1 VALERRDLGDGA
13 FTDYDPVWLAPD
25 RAAALMQSLIDAYDW
40 EQRPINV
47 FGREV
52 MQPRL
57 IAWSGTLPYAYSG
70 QVLEPRPFAEPLL
83 ELTAEVSRIAGV
95 ELNHVLLNRYRD
107 GNDSMGMHSD
117 DEPELGRDPIIA
129 AISLGAP
136 RRFVMVHKKK
146 KRDRFSLVLENGS
159 LLVMGG
165 TMQHKFR
172 HGVPK
177 QKSVTAQRINV
188 TFRRLLR
195 PPRGVSSAGDASSSS
210 AARLP

>member
-1 VALERRDLGDGA
+1 MALERTELGDGA
-13 FTDYDPVWLAPD
+13 VTEYDASWLSPE
-25 RAAALMQSLIDAYDW
+25 RASDLMRALIAAYDW

-57 IAWSGTLPYAYSG
+57 IAWSGELPYKYSG
-70 QVLEPRPFAEPLL
+70 QVLAPRPFAEPLI
-83 ELTAEVSRIAGV
+83 ELTRSVSSIAGT
-95 ELNHVLLNRYRD
+95 EFNHVLLNRYRD
-107 GNDSMGMHSD
+107 GNDSMGMHAD

-146 KRDRFSLVLENGS
+146 KRDRFSIILENGS
-159 LLVMGG
+159 LLIMGG

-177 QKSVTAQRINV
+177 QKSVQLERINV

-195 PPRGVSSAGDASSSS
+195 PPPGASGGGDASSS
-210 AARLP
+210 

>member
-1 VALERRDLGDGA
+1 MEALIA
-13 FTDYDPVWLAPD
+13 
-25 RAAALMQSLIDAYDW
+25 AYDW

-57 IAWSGTLPYAYSG
+57 IAWSGDLPYKYSG
-70 QVLEPRPFAEPLL
+70 QVLDVRPFAEPLV
-83 ELTAEVSRIAGV
+83 ELTRQVSAIAGA
-95 ELNHVLLNRYRD
+95 EFNHVLLNRYRD
-107 GNDSMGMHSD
+107 GNDSMGMHAD
-117 DEPELGRDPIIA
+117 DEPELSRDPIIA

-146 KRDRFSLVLENGS
+146 KRDRFSITLGHGS

-177 QKSVTAQRINV
+177 QKSITAERINV

-195 PPRGVSSAGDASSSS
+195 PPPGVYADGVASSSAS
-210 AARLP
+210 APLR

>member
-1 VALERRDLGDGA
+1 
-13 FTDYDPVWLAPD
+13 
-25 RAAALMQSLIDAYDW
+25 MQSLIEAYDW
-40 EQRPINV
+40 AQRPINV
-47 FGREV
+47 FGKEV

-57 IAWSGTLPYAYSG
+57 IAWSGTLPYKYSG
-70 QVLEPRPFAEPLL
+70 QVLDPRPFAEPLL
-83 ELTAEVSRIAGV
+83 EVTRAVSAIAGV
-95 ELNHVLLNRYRD
+95 EFNHVLLNRYRD
-107 GNDSMGMHSD
+107 GNDSMGMHAD

-146 KRDRFSLVLENGS
+146 KRDRFSLLLEHGS

-165 TMQHKFR
+165 TMQHEFR

-177 QKSVTAQRINV
+177 QKSITDQRINV

-195 PPRGVSSAGDASSSS
+195 PPPGASFAGDASSSAS
-210 AARLP
+210 APPA

>member
-1 VALERRDLGDGA
+1 MPLDRRDLGDGA
-13 FTDYDPVWLAPD
+13 LTDYDPAWLPPE
-25 RAAALMQSLIDAYDW
+25 RAAELMRALISSYEW

-47 FGREV
+47 FGKEV

-57 IAWSGTLPYAYSG
+57 IAWSGELPYRYSG
-70 QVLEPRPFAEPLL
+70 QILEPRPFAEPLL
-83 ELTAEVSRIAGV
+83 ELTREVSRIAGV
-95 ELNHVLLNRYRD
+95 EFNHVLLNRYRD
-107 GNDSMGMHSD
+107 GNDSMGMHAD

-146 KRDRFSLVLENGS
+146 KRDRFSLILEHGS
-159 LLVMGG
+159 LFVMRG

-177 QKSVTAQRINV
+177 QKSVAAERINV

-195 PPRGVSSAGDASSSS
+195 PPGVSAGGAASSSE
-210 AARLP
+210 APLRE